1 MKKNF
6 FLKWEYIKII
16 FLFFKTRTYW
26 GIHRDYF
33 ICFFLTIKINPFHA
47 AAQKFL
53 PVNAIWNFIKI
64 NYTIENFKKEI
75 KNTYLNIRMLC
86 YKFDTSLETI

>member
-1 MKKNF
+1 MKTVPKKLNINPIASAVPN
-6 FLKWEYIKII
+6 L
-16 FLFFKTRTYW
+16 TA
-26 GIHRDYF
+26 
-33 ICFFLTIKINPFHA
+33 FLTIKINPFHA